1 MDITNYTDE
10 DLTKLLEKYKEKQ
23 SRYELMYNEA
33 TERNE
38 KILFHIEKEMIRRY
52 VDKNLC
58 NFLESK
64 NGYKIRLDHKL
75 LLDCIGF

>member
-10 DLTKLLEKYKEKQ
+10 ELTKLLEKYREKQ

-52 VDKNLC
+52 VDKNLGY
-58 NFLESK
+58 FLESK
-64 NGYKIRLDHKL
+64 MDIRLD
-75 LLDCIGF
+75 

>member
-38 KILFHIEKEMIRRY
+38 KILFHIEKEIIRRY
-52 VDKNLC
+52 VDKNLE
-58 NFLESK
+58 NFIESK
-64 NGYKIRLDHKL
+64 IDIRLD
-75 LLDCIGF
+75 

>member
-23 SRYELMYNEA
+23 TRYELLYNEA

-38 KILFHIEKEMIRRY
+38 RILFHIEKEMIRRY
-52 VDKNLC
+52 VDKNLG

-64 NGYKIRLDHKL
+64 MDIRLD
-75 LLDCIGF
+75 

>member
-38 KILFHIEKEMIRRY
+38 KILFHIEKEIIRRY
-52 VDKNLC
+52 VDKNLG

-64 NGYKIRLDHKL
+64 MDIRLD
-75 LLDCIGF
+75 

>member
-10 DLTKLLEKYKEKQ
+10 DLTKLLEKYREKQ

-38 KILFHIEKEMIRRY
+38 RILFHIEKEMIRRY
-52 VDKNLC
+52 VDKNLG

-64 NGYKIRLDHKL
+64 MDIRLD
-75 LLDCIGF
+75 

>member
-23 SRYELMYNEA
+23 TRYELLYNEA

-38 KILFHIEKEMIRRY
+38 KILFHIEKEIIRRY
-52 VDKNLC
+52 VDKNLDH
-58 NFLESK
+58 LIESK
-64 NGYKIRLDHKL
+64 MDIRLD
-75 LLDCIGF
+75 

>member
-38 KILFHIEKEMIRRY
+38 KILFHIEKEIIRRY
-52 VDKNLC
+52 VDKNLE
-58 NFLESK
+58 NFIESK
-64 NGYKIRLDHKL
+64 MDIRLD
-75 LLDCIGF
+75 

>member
-10 DLTKLLEKYKEKQ
+10 ELTKLLEKYREKQ

-38 KILFHIEKEMIRRY
+38 KILFHIEKEIIRRY
-52 VDKNLC
+52 VDKNLG

-64 NGYKIRLDHKL
+64 MDIRLD
-75 LLDCIGF
+75 

>member
-10 DLTKLLEKYKEKQ
+10 DLIKLLEKYKEKQ
-23 SRYELMYNEA
+23 SRYELLYNEG

-38 KILFHIEKEMIRRY
+38 KILFHIEKEIIRRY
-52 VDKNLC
+52 VDKNLG

-64 NGYKIRLDHKL
+64 MDIRLD
-75 LLDCIGF
+75 

>member
-38 KILFHIEKEMIRRY
+38 RILFHIEKEIIRRY
-52 VDKNLC
+52 VDKNLE
-58 NFLESK
+58 NFIESK
-64 NGYKIRLDHKL
+64 MDIRLD
-75 LLDCIGF
+75 

>member
-10 DLTKLLEKYKEKQ
+10 DLTKLLEKYREKQ

-38 KILFHIEKEMIRRY
+38 RILFHIEKEMIRRY
-52 VDKNLC
+52 VDKNLG

-64 NGYKIRLDHKL
+64 MDLRLD
-75 LLDCIGF
+75 

>member
-10 DLTKLLEKYKEKQ
+10 ELTKLLEKYREKQ

-38 KILFHIEKEMIRRY
+38 RILFHIEKEMIRRY
-52 VDKNLC
+52 VDKNLG

-64 NGYKIRLDHKL
+64 MDIRLD
-75 LLDCIGF
+75 

>member
-23 SRYELMYNEA
+23 SRYQLMYNEA

-38 KILFHIEKEMIRRY
+38 RILFHIEKEMIRRY
-52 VDKNLC
+52 VDKNLE
-58 NFLESK
+58 NFIESK
-64 NGYKIRLDHKL
+64 MDIRLD
-75 LLDCIGF
+75 

>member
-23 SRYELMYNEA
+23 SRYALIYNEA

-38 KILFHIEKEMIRRY
+38 KILFHIEKEIIRRN
-52 VDKNLC
+52 VDKTLEH
-58 NFLESK
+58 LIESK
-64 NGYKIRLDHKL
+64 MDIRLD
-75 LLDCIGF
+75 

>member
-38 KILFHIEKEMIRRY
+38 RILFHIEKEIIRRY
-52 VDKNLC
+52 VDKNLG
-58 NFLESK
+58 NFIESK
-64 NGYKIRLDHKL
+64 MDIRLD
-75 LLDCIGF
+75 

>member
-23 SRYELMYNEA
+23 TRYELLYNEA

-38 KILFHIEKEMIRRY
+38 KILFHIEKEIIRRY
-52 VDKNLC
+52 VDKNLG

-64 NGYKIRLDHKL
+64 MDIRLD
-75 LLDCIGF
+75 

>member
-10 DLTKLLEKYKEKQ
+10 ELTKLLEKYKEKQ

-38 KILFHIEKEMIRRY
+38 KILFHIEKEIIRRY
-52 VDKNLC
+52 VDKNLE
-58 NFLESK
+58 NFIESK
-64 NGYKIRLDHKL
+64 MDIRLD
-75 LLDCIGF
+75 

>member
-10 DLTKLLEKYKEKQ
+10 DLNKLLLKYKEKQ

-38 KILFHIEKEMIRRY
+38 RILFHIEKEIIRRY
-52 VDKNLC
+52 VDKNLG
-58 NFLESK
+58 NFIESK
-64 NGYKIRLDHKL
+64 MDIRLD
-75 LLDCIGF
+75 